1 MYKKESNLINNY
13 LRIVFYYYGENNMN
27 SSRKSITIILI
38 TLGILFAFSPI
49 IITNLSIIIDNSTKS
64 SEYRNDIN
72 LEKKNLQ
79 ISAVSEKIHIDNNWT
94 AAKSTGICTG
104 NGTYSEPY
112 VIEDLVINSGNSESC
127 ILIENSDVYFKIENC
142 TLYNSGPGLYNA
154 GIKLNNVL
162 NGQLINNDCST
173 NNGVGIGLYQCQN
186 NTIVGNIVNNNDK
199 FGLFLVVSHNN
210 ILSENTLNE
219 NSDGI
224 YLGLSNNN
232 KILNNSAFNNDWRG
246 IYLSS
251 SSNNNTIM
259 NNNVTYNP
267 YNGIDISDSHDIKIV
282 GNIANHNGW
291 NGIFLWKSNFIT
303 ISGNNASYNTFAG
316 LYLWR
321 SNNNI
326 IVMNTITTNHV
337 GIYLY
342 YSRYNNVLNNFFNG
356 NGEDIQEVQEVPSN
370 NGNQF
375 PLEIIIII
383 IIIVVILIVITMSIV
398 GMLITRRRRSIIRTE
413 IKYPRKSRTDFQLI
427 EISKREF
434 DYGKGKLE
442 VIPEQK
448 VIESMLE
455 EQPEKLENLQ
465 EKILSTSD
473 EITIIKEILQ
483 EEVVSITPEKQLEK
497 LIPPEH
503 QMIKCP
509 FCGIEVNEET
519 TFCPQCGMKVKK

>member
-1 MYKKESNLINNY
+1 MKSNAKSKIIFLIA
-13 LRIVFYYYGENNMN
+13 
-27 SSRKSITIILI
+27 
-38 TLGILFAFSPI
+38 LGILFAFSPI
-49 IITNLSIIIDNSTKS
+49 ITTNLSFITGNSIKS
-64 SEYRNDIN
+64 SEYNDAIN
-72 LEKKNLQ
+72 LDNKILQ
-79 ISAVSEKIHIDNNWT
+79 ISAVSGKIHIDNNWT

-112 VIEDLVINSGNSESC
+112 VIEDLIINSGNSESC

-186 NTIVGNIVNNNDK
+186 ITIVGNIVNNNDEV
-199 FGLFLVVSHNN
+199 GLFLEVSHNN

-232 KILNNSAFNNDWRG
+232 KILNNSAFNNDLRG

-259 NNNVTYNP
+259 NNNVTYNRD
-267 YNGIDISDSHDIKIV
+267 NGIDISDSQDIKIV

-291 NGIFLWKSNFIT
+291 NGIFLWTSNVNI
-303 ISGNNASYNTFAG
+303 ISGNNASYNAFAG
-316 LYLWR
+316 LFLWR

-326 IVMNTITTNHV
+326 IVMNTITTNYV

-342 YSRYNNVLNNFFNG
+342 YSRYNNILNNFFNG
-356 NGEDIQEVQEVPSN
+356 NGEDIQEVVPI

-375 PLEIIIII
+375 PLEI
-383 IIIVVILIVITMSIV
+383 IIIVVILIVITMSIA
-398 GMLITRRRRSIIRTE
+398 GILITRRRRSINRTK
-413 IKYPRKSRTDFQLI
+413 IKYPRKSRTAFQLT

-434 DYGKGKLE
+434 DYGERELK
-442 VIPEQK
+442 VIPEQE
-448 VIESMLE
+448 VIESMPE
-455 EQPEKLENLQ
+455 EQLEKLEILQ

-473 EITIIKEILQ
+473 EITIIKEIL
-483 EEVVSITPEKQLEK
+483 EEVVTITPEKQLEE
-497 LIPPEH
+497 LILPEP
-503 QMIKCP
+503 QIIKCP
-509 FCGIEVNEET
+509 FCGLEINEET
-519 TFCPQCGMKVKK
+519 TFCPQCGMTFKK